1 MQLFAV
7 SFDVPSV
14 RPGELC
20 DALREAGRWFPRFAE
35 SAPWSA
41 TSASGDVVVA
51 TMHHPEDLLGPRA
64 YRAEAGSLVAAYDGM
79 PVHRDGRWAAHDA
92 AELLAHWDELPEVAE
107 GQFTALRADLERDE
121 VALLTD
127 AFGIAPLYHVEL
139 QGGHVVANSVEVLRR
154 VTGASA
160 PSPLGVSSFVCTGW
174 TAGDAT
180 LLAGI
185 HALPGGHE
193 YRLTRAGLVRRPY
206 LTPATLAAHARS
218 GVRVSTDEIVTD
230 MVRLTS
236 AAAATGLPIRCGL
249 TEGRDTRVLLALLQA
264 AGAPDVT
271 YYTSGGE
278 GDADVDGAREIAA
291 GLGLRHVL
299 LPLEVPDDVMDWST
313 LAKTFVSQTDGL
325 SSLLQI
331 GDYNDQV
338 AAPAQLGLKTPGLGG
353 ELGRGGVRLTP
364 YATNV
369 LIVNRSQRAQRQLL
383 LERAREHRSLWTR
396 DAIAEYGE
404 FIDRFIHE
412 RRAEGWKVR
421 ELSEAHY
428 AFDRVTRWGST
439 SLRRTA
445 GTDDVF
451 SPYCSRSFATYCLSL
466 TPGERYVEA
475 PHYRILSAL
484 SPRLRDFPVGKPWK
498 PQDPRIA
505 PALATS
511 DVARKVVGRLKRRS
525 AGPGAAPVLEPYPM
539 RWFRA
544 HAAEHREICLAT
556 EDSPLWAYID
566 RSQLEAAFRAG
577 APGPL
582 REGLVRATT
591 LAWYFHGRH
600 LR

>member
-1 MQLFAV
+1 
-7 SFDVPSV
+7 
-14 RPGELC
+14 
-20 DALREAGRWFPRFAE
+20 
-35 SAPWSA
+35 
-41 TSASGDVVVA
+41 
-51 TMHHPEDLLGPRA
+51 MHHPDDLLGART
-64 YRAEAGSLVAAYDGM
+64 YRAQSGSVVAAYDGL
-79 PVHRDGRWAAHDA
+79 PVHRDGQWPAHDA
-92 AELLAHWDELPEVAE
+92 AVLLAHWDELSEVAE
-107 GQFTALRADLERDE
+107 GQFTALRVDLERDE

-127 AFGIAPLYHVEL
+127 AFGIAPLYHVDL
-139 QGGHVVANSVEVLRR
+139 QGGHLVANSVEVLRR
-154 VTGASA
+154 LTGARA
-160 PSPLGVSSFVCTGW
+160 PSPLGVSSFLCTGW

-193 YRLTRAGLVRRPY
+193 YRLTRAGIVRRPY
-206 LTPATLAAHARS
+206 LTPATLATHARS
-218 GVRVSTDEIVTD
+218 GRRISTDEIVTD
-230 MVRLTS
+230 MVKLTA

-264 AGAPDVT
+264 ADAADVT

-278 GDADVDGAREIAA
+278 GDADVAGAREIAA
-291 GLGLRHVL
+291 GLGLRHEL
-299 LPLEVPDDVMDWST
+299 LPLEIPDDAMDWST
-313 LAKTFVSQTDGL
+313 LTKTFVGQTDGL

-338 AAPAQLGLKTPGLGG
+338 AAPARIGLKTPGLGG

-369 LIVNRSQRAQRQLL
+369 LLVNRSLRVQRALL

-396 DAIAEYGE
+396 EAVAEYGA
-404 FIDRFIHE
+404 FIDRFIEE

-451 SPYCSRSFATYCLSL
+451 SPYTSRSFAAYCFSL

-484 SPRLRDFPVGKPWK
+484 
-498 PQDPRIA
+498 A
-505 PALATS
+505 PGSATS
-511 DVARKVVGRLKRRS
+511 RSASPGRRKIPGSSRRS
-525 AGPGAAPVLEPYPM
+525 
-539 RWFRA
+539 R
-544 HAAEHREICLAT
+544 HQT
-556 EDSPLWAYID
+556 SPA
-566 RSQLEAAFRAG
+566 RR
-577 APGPL
+577 
-582 REGLVRATT
+582 LV
-591 LAWYFHGRH
+591 G
-600 LR
+600 